1 MRPLVSVVITTYNG
15 LDTIERA
22 VKSVVNQTY
31 KNIEIIV
38 VDDNGIGSNTQ
49 IKTEEIIR
57 NLNNDIVY
65 IPHEKN
71 LNGSA
76 ARNTGIKNANGKY
89 VALLDDDDAFRYDKL
104 EKQVSSLESK
114 GDEYGLCY
122 TGTMIH
128 FANGKTKEILPEDE
142 GDLFEKVMLRQIK
155 AATSV
160 LLFRKDIAV
169 QLNYFDDTFKR
180 HQDWEFLDRVS
191 SKFLISVVSDVC
203 VDRYIYQRT
212 SAKNPEQYEENRLF
226 YLNKMKVYI
235 EKLPKKTQKEIYQF
249 HYKSILREYLKTGN
263 LSKSLLYFY
272 KSGNPIKT
280 FRSLIIDYFYR

>member
-1 MRPLVSVVITTYNG
+1 MQPLVSVVITTYNG

-22 VKSVVNQTY
+22 VNSVINQTY

-57 NLNNDIVY
+57 NLNDDIVY

-89 VALLDDDDAFRYDKL
+89 VALLDDDDAFRYDKI
-104 EKQVSSLESK
+104 EKQVSLLESK

-128 FANGKTKEILPEDE
+128 FANGQTKEVLPEDE

-160 LLFRKDIAV
+160 LLFRKDIAIE
-169 QLNYFDDTFKR
+169 LNYFDDTFKR

-191 SKFLISVVSDVC
+191 LNYLIAVVTDVC

-212 SAKNPEQYEENRLF
+212 SAKNAEQYENNRLF
-226 YLNKMKVYI
+226 YLNKMESYI
-235 EKLPKKTQKEIYQF
+235 KKLSKKTQREVYYF
-249 HYKSILREYLKTGN
+249 HYRSILREYLKDGN
-263 LSKSLLYFY
+263 LLKSLLYFF
-272 KSGNPIKT
+272 KSGNPIST
-280 FRSLIIDYFYR
+280 FRSLIIDYFHR